1 MAMYVCHCRVVTDT
15 QIREAIRCGARDVCA
30 IAEACGA
37 GGRCGGCLPAVRRL
51 LQEYGL
57 PSDGPSSA
65 RTLRAQ
71 LLQRHAMSSVSGV
84 GNLTTAPSPQPV

>member
-1 MAMYVCHCRVVTDT
+1 MYVCHCRVVTDT
-15 QIREAIRCGARDVCA
+15 QIREAIRCGAGDVCA

-57 PSDGPSSA
+57 PADGPSSA

-71 LLQRHAMSSVSGV
+71 LLQRHAMAALTGSSE
-84 GNLTTAPSPQPV
+84 LTAASPSPQPV